1 MNIIE
6 QALLVAICAGVL
18 ATSCIAL
25 AIAPR
30 GYRAAAS
37 ASVLVFGFGWIV
49 VEANIGEFALSRR
62 CRPVTISRTVYVSTF
77 LERSN
82 DGYCYSCALGT
93 LRAGYDAVEF
103 FVNDARSV
111 TGREFGADA
120 PGYYRFQFSTPES
133 PYCLR
138 SYRPIVVHGKAT
150 CLAAERI
157 KEPASSYE
165 ALHSYS
171 EERTSF
177 GKLNKREQTVRRIAD
192 GEILAHHVHYR
203 FISETYLGRI
213 LSSPGEPGSFGGA
226 YCRTSFG
233 GPTVVLLPRR
243 RD

>member
-6 QALLVAICAGVL
+6 QAILVAICAGVL
-18 ATSCIAL
+18 ATSFIAL

-49 VEANIGEFALSRR
+49 VEAIIGEFVLSRR
-62 CRPVTISRTVYVSTF
+62 CQPASISRTVIVSTF
-77 LERSN
+77 LERSS
-82 DGYCYSCALGT
+82 DGYCYSCNLGT

-103 FVNDARSV
+103 FVNDARSL

-120 PGYYRFQFSTPES
+120 PGYYRFQFSTPDS

-138 SYRPIVVHGKAT
+138 SYRPIVVRGKAT

-165 ALHSYS
+165 AVYSNS
-171 EERTSF
+171 EERTSL
-177 GKLNKREQTVRRIAD
+177 GKLSKREQTVRRIAD
-192 GEILAHHVHYR
+192 GEIFAHHVHYR
-203 FISETYLGRI
+203 FISQTYLGRI
-213 LSSPGEPGSFGGA
+213 LSSPGEPSFGGA
-226 YCRTSFG
+226 YCRTPLFD
-233 GPTVVLLPRR
+233 GPTVVLLPQKQ
-243 RD
+243 D